1 MNLRKKK
8 KRKTNLNAKMSLRK
22 MNQKIKINVNAE
34 MKKKLQNNI
43 NKTIGSINLDSI
55 VLFTMNFLGNFI
67 YSFT

>member
-1 MNLRKKK
+1 
-8 KRKTNLNAKMSLRK
+8 

-55 VLFTMNFLGNFI
+55 VLFTMNLLGKIINS
-67 YSFT
+67 YT

>member
-1 MNLRKKK
+1 
-8 KRKTNLNAKMSLRK
+8 

-55 VLFTMNFLGNFI
+55 VLFTMNLLGNFI

>member
-1 MNLRKKK
+1 
-8 KRKTNLNAKMSLRK
+8 

-34 MKKKLQNNI
+34 MKKKMQNNI